1 MDRIRAAATNTLLD
15 RICSRPFQDGW
26 LSELIDDCLGTRCM
40 GKDLENLRDYFLKAR
55 TRTLHL
61 KSCLLI
67 MVLKVIK
74 MMKHDREHRT
84 EIWSMALY

>member
-1 MDRIRAAATNTLLD
+1 
-15 RICSRPFQDGW
+15 
-26 LSELIDDCLGTRCM
+26 M

-55 TRTLHL
+55 ARTLHL

-84 EIWSMALY
+84 EIWSMAMY